1 MFILIVID
9 KLEYICI
16 GENENVVICFNS
28 VLWKGFFLDF
38 VDGLIVEEWWLFC
51 VLVEYF
57 YFWSMVYVSWRSW

>member
-28 VLWKGFFLDF
+28 VLWKVFFLDF
-38 VDGLIVEEWWLFC
+38 VDGLIVEE
-51 VLVEYF
+51 
-57 YFWSMVYVSWRSW
+57 